1 MILRKRLGIHSLALA
16 IILVTSI
23 AGADPALQPGSA
35 LDLSGMPSVGG
46 RNFDASALPHSA
58 FLVFASSR
66 QNADQ
71 TRRWGD
77 AIGARFK
84 DKLAKWTEEHG
95 QPISIVPVL
104 DLSSARFM
112 PQSVVAA
119 VVKMMGGGNDVL
131 LDWKGFVSQKV
142 GAPSSEAAV
151 ILTGPDLK
159 VQSIV
164 TGEYSPAAAAPLFAA
179 LEADAK

>member
-1 MILRKRLGIHSLALA
+1 LRNWLLLHSLGAAMMLLA
-16 IILVTSI
+16 SVAS
-23 AGADPALQPGSA
+23 ADPALKPGSP

-46 RNFDASALPHSA
+46 GKFEASALPHRA
-58 FLVFASSR
+58 FLVFASNR

-84 DKLAKWTEEHG
+84 DKLAKWTEERG
-95 QPISIVPVL
+95 EPILIVPVL

-112 PQSVVAA
+112 PQSVVAGL
-119 VVKMMGGGNDVL
+119 VKMMGGGNDVL
-131 LDWKGFVSQKV
+131 LDWKGVVSQQV
-142 GAPSSEAAV
+142 GAPSSDAAV
-151 ILTGPDLK
+151 ILIGPDLK

-164 TGEYSPAAAAPLFAA
+164 TGEYSPAAATPLFAA